1 MSATCQN
8 VTNFGSTC
16 VSGPTHNSK
25 IAEPTQNLCVSYPYI
40 RTRIYVPEYNTTRG
54 DEHTKIRGDEA
65 LQTLQS
71 WWQAACHSDDD
82 DDNDNDGKIAKQ
94 HDNEGDNAASTAI
107 LFVAR
112 CDSVANAIIADIASK
127 TTKTADVVIV
137 VSRVPP
143 PHLVAPV
150 PLGRRDDAIASP
162 EQWLPSA
169 SAAMMAAAM
178 TAAVR

>member
-1 MSATCQN
+1 M
-8 VTNFGSTC
+8 
-16 VSGPTHNSK
+16 SGPTHNSK
-25 IAEPTQNLCVSYPYI
+25 IAEPTQNLCVGYPYI
-40 RTRIYVPEYNTTRG
+40 RTRNYVPEYNTTRG

-71 WWQAACHSDDD
+71 WWRAARHSEDDD
-82 DDNDNDGKIAKQ
+82 DDDDGAIAKQ
-94 HDNEGDNAASTAI
+94 HDDEGNDAASTAI

-112 CDSVANAIIADIASK
+112 CDGVANAIIADVASK
-127 TTKTADVVIV
+127 TTKMADVIVIV
-137 VSRVPP
+137 VSCVPP

-169 SAAMMAAAM
+169 
-178 TAAVR
+178 